1 MYLFG
6 HMCNG
11 GQKHSLS
18 AIFLKGGITKGGTN
32 FLSNDFVWGADNS
45 EQIPGSGECL
55 STFHKYS
62 LMSYEILFTCLL
74 SLYLD

>member
-1 MYLFG
+1 MFWMPL
-6 HMCNG
+6 C
-11 GQKHSLS
+11 
-18 AIFLKGGITKGGTN
+18 IFLDTCVMGGKNILKRGIKKGETTFI
-32 FLSNDFVWGADNS
+32 SIDFVWGADNS

-74 SLYLD
+74 SRYLD